1 MASAPEYEG
10 SEDEFDDL
18 STSQN
23 QERFLNGTGD
33 HFLHG
38 GKYGKKSRKHR
49 KSGRKSGRKSAR
61 KSGRKSRRYSKKSRR
76 SGR

>member
-23 QERFLNGTGD
+23 QERFLNSTGD
-33 HFLHG
+33 KFLHG

-49 KSGRKSGRKSAR
+49 KSGRKSGRKS
-61 KSGRKSRRYSKKSRR
+61 RRYSKKSRR